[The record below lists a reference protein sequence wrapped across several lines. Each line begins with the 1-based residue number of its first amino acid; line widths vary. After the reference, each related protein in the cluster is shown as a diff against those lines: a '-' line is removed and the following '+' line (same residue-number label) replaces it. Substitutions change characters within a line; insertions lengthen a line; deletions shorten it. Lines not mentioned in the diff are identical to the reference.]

1 MKTGMTNTPM
11 LNQFFEDLENSEGAN
26 YGLIQPSDIAAA
38 PLYLL
43 DSEIATQVS
52 AVELHVGSGIQ

>member
-1 MKTGMTNTPM
+1 MTNTPM
-11 LNQFFEDLENSEGAN
+11 LNQFFEDLENSEAVN

-38 PLYLL
+38 ALYLL

-52 AVELHVGSGIQ
+52 AVELHVGSGIP

>member
-11 LNQFFEDLENSEGAN
+11 LGQFFEDLENSEAVN

-38 PLYLL
+38 ALYLL

-52 AVELHVGSGIQ
+52 AVELHVGSGIP